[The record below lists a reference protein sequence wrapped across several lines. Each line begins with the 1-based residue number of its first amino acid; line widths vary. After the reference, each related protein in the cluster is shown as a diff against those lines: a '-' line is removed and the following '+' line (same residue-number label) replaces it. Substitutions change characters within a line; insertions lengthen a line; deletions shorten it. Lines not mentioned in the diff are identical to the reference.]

1 MDMKRPLTA
10 LLVLLILSTACQNS
24 QTKTNDSLKLNDA
37 QQTSSEYKTRS
48 GKLFVVHI
56 DHSMGASI
64 CDVIVETLGF
74 SANNTRHKLG
84 VIDKIEKIFLT
95 DLDNNGFEEI
105 YIVTRSAGSGSYSTI
120 YGIASNKDKSA
131 TPVYVRPISEKELE
145 KGGVFEGFMGHN
157 QFLLE
162 DNKLVNSFPIYL
174 DGDSNAK
181 PTGGQSKIQYK
192 LKAGEAGWILEPAK
206 IIEQ

>member
-1 MDMKRPLTA
+1 MNRPLTA
-10 LLVLLILSTACQNS
+10 LLVLLILSSACQNS

-48 GKLFVVHI
+48 GKLFVAHI
-56 DHSMGASI
+56 DHSMGVSI
-64 CDVIVETLGF
+64 CDITIETLGF
-74 SANNTRHKLG
+74 LANNTTHKLG
-84 VIDKIEKIFLT
+84 VIDKVEKIFLT

-105 YIVTRSAGSGSYSTI
+105 YIITRGAGLGSYSTI
-120 YGIASNKDKSA
+120 YGIASNKDKSS
-131 TPVYVRPISEKELE
+131 TPVYVRPISEKQKG

-157 QFLLE
+157 QFLFE
-162 DNKLVNSFPIYL
+162 DNKLINSFPVYL

-192 LKAGEAGWILEPAK
+192 LNAGEAGWMLEAAK
-206 IIEQ
+206 IID

>member
-1 MDMKRPLTA
+1 MKRPLTA

-24 QTKTNDSLKLNDA
+24 QTKTNDSLKLNQT
-37 QQTSSEYKTRS
+37 QQSSSEYKTKS
-48 GKLFVVHI
+48 GKLFVVHF

-74 SANNTRHKLG
+74 SSNNTRHKLG
-84 VIDKIEKIFLT
+84 VIDKVEKIFLA

-105 YIVTRSAGSGSYSTI
+105 YIVTRSAGSGSYSAI

-131 TPVYVRPISEKELE
+131 TPVYIRPISENQKE
-145 KGGVFEGFMGHN
+145 KGRMFEGFMGHN
-157 QFLLE
+157 QFLHKH
-162 DNKLVNSFPIYL
+162 NKLINSFPVYL

-181 PTGGQSKIQYK
+181 PTGGQRKIQYQ
-192 LKAGEAGWILEPAK
+192 LKAGEAGWIVEPAK